1 MLSFTVNV
9 LSKLRGFRRRKS
21 QFTAW
26 STDYTVALAS
36 DPPMIDD
43 FYQHLFF
50 TLKSFFWHHVQL
62 SFSLVPPPLPKKRKK
77 KGNRVSPF
85 KCYKK

>member
-50 TLKSFFWHHVQL
+50 TLKSSFGHHVQL
-62 SFSLVPPPLPKKRKK
+62 SFSLVPPQKRKRKEK
-77 KGNRVSPF
+77 KEIVFPR
-85 KCYKK
+85 